1 MGEDIVQVVTPAQT
15 PHFGVCA
22 AQEDGTYIVTLGG
35 LLGEAPAKTDEAFH
49 SFARALPRSRIAD
62 ALDGAEPVG
71 DYQPSHFPASRRRRF
86 DRLARHPVGLLAL
99 GDSIAS
105 FNPMYG
111 QGMSVAALQAC
122 ALRDLLDR
130 GPVEPKVYYKRAHRL
145 EDVAWK
151 ISTGGDLRFAAVEG
165 RRTPD
170 MRIMNAYLDRLT
182 TAARTDAV
190 LARKFVMVAGFVDR
204 PESLFR
210 PSVVW
215 RVLRGRHAAPS
226 SSADGIRTARAAL
239 PAQAR

>member
-1 MGEDIVQVVTPAQT
+1 
-15 PHFGVCA
+15 
-22 AQEDGTYIVTLGG
+22 
-35 LLGEAPAKTDEAFH
+35 
-49 SFARALPRSRIAD
+49 
-62 ALDGAEPVG
+62 
-71 DYQPSHFPASRRRRF
+71 
-86 DRLARHPVGLLAL
+86 
-99 GDSIAS
+99 
-105 FNPMYG
+105 
-111 QGMSVAALQAC
+111 
-122 ALRDLLDR
+122 
-130 GPVEPKVYYKRAHRL
+130 
-145 EDVAWK
+145 
-151 ISTGGDLRFAAVEG
+151 
-165 RRTPD
+165 